1 MTRNHL
7 LLAVLTATIVAPA
20 SAAAQYKCYDFD
32 GLDVGTSYN
41 IGQTVNA
48 NHATITFRPYRVDGD
63 QFGGAANSAEA
74 MQAQIAGGTPPEM
87 VLKTLTVQIVPLEP
101 ITRMRVKLAQ
111 QITPTGGFGASNFEV
126 NGQGHEGPSF
136 ASADGRRLG
145 GAQFTASFANTSGNW
160 HVGTLELRAEPGREI
175 KSFSLGGHTW
185 RLDDLCIAR

>member
-1 MTRNHL
+1 MRRSHL
-7 LLAVLTATIVAPA
+7 LIAVLTATIVAPA
-20 SAAAQYKCYDFD
+20 SAAAQYRCYDFS

-41 IGQTVNA
+41 IDQAVNTK
-48 NHATITFRPYRVDGD
+48 HATITFRPYRIDGD
-63 QFGGAANSAEA
+63 QFGDAANSAEV

-87 VLKTLTVQIVPLEP
+87 VLKTLTVQVEPLQP
-101 ITRMRVKLAQ
+101 ITRMRMKLAQ

-145 GAQFTASFANTSGNW
+145 GAQFSASFANTSGNW
-160 HVGTLELRAEPGREI
+160 HVGTLELHAAPGREI